1 MRLFIMIFDLNAL
14 ALADRLRSP
23 KDQVS
28 FLQEHRILPHAY
40 TCPDCDLTTEEVKL
54 KPGTSYWYFNCT
66 GCNSQTSLRL
76 VRLFILSLLK

>member
-1 MRLFIMIFDLNAL
+1 MLFDLNAI

-23 KDQVS
+23 DDQVS

-54 KPGTSYWYFNCT
+54 KPGTWYVVLVFQQYWL
-66 GCNSQTSLRL
+66 QLAD
-76 VRLFILSLLK
+76 